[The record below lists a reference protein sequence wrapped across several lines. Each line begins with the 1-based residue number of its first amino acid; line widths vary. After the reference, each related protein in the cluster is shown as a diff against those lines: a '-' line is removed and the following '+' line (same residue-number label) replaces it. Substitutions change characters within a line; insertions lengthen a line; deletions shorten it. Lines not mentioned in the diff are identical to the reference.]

1 MAEYRF
7 VRFED
12 LSFEEPL
19 RRRYRQFRAR
29 KGFGWA
35 ALRDLFLLILVLTG
49 VGLALAVV
57 ILTLTAILVV
67 APFFIVGSAIMRKIA
82 PGHEIMRTHRPPPDE
97 TIIDIEADRS

>member
-1 MAEYRF
+1 MADSRF

-19 RRRYRQFRAR
+19 KRRYRQFRAR

-49 VGLALAVV
+49 VGLALGVV
-57 ILTLTAILVV
+57 ILTLSAILVV
-67 APFFIVGSAIMRKIA
+67 APFFMVVSAILKKFTPQPVIQ
-82 PGHEIMRTHRPPPDE
+82 RTYRPSASE
-97 TIIDIEADRS
+97 TIIDLEVDRS